1 MTTTFAAPVNS
12 DDDVELVQGDS
23 YSNTDSRALV
33 WDLTGFPDLTG
44 ATVTMLARSRSQLEE
59 SGAILS
65 VTGAVVTATGS
76 QRVRA
81 ELTVTDT
88 LELIPGQD
96 QYEYQVVATLSGGSK
111 VTLVRGDVTVLRR
124 QA

>member
-44 ATVTMLARSRSQLEE
+44 ATVTMMARSRSMLEE

-88 LELIPGQD
+88 ADLISGEN
-96 QYEYQVVATLSGGSK
+96 QYEYQVVASLSGGGP
-111 VTLVRGDVTVLRR
+111 VTLVRGDMTVLRR